1 MHWNASRR
9 RTKLPT
15 PLAFCCRATRGSFR
29 GAPYSLTGAC
39 SLVCTIRLRE
49 WQQRPDRLAVSRSD
63 RRNPYLGKAPLGV
76 VGKEEAFAQLKQCH
90 ALERIAT
97 PDEIADTAC
106 FLLSG
111 NARFFS
117 GSTLFLDGG
126 VLSRLH
132 DPA

>member
-1 MHWNASRR
+1 M
-9 RTKLPT
+9 
-15 PLAFCCRATRGSFR
+15 
-29 GAPYSLTGAC
+29 LTAGF
-39 SLVCTIRLRE
+39 
-49 WQQRPDRLAVSRSD
+49 
-63 RRNPYLGKAPLGV
+63 

-132 DPA
+132 DPASSMATATGSPRIQPIGSSQAILGDGPHWSRRGDFL